1 MLERIK
7 WYVMGWD
14 FVRLLR
20 LVLGIVIIIQAIGMR
35 EWVLGMAGLLIAGMA
50 LANIGCCGV
59 GGCSTN
65 FQNRRTIHE
74 NQPISYEEVDA
85 KK

>member
-14 FVRLLR
+14 FVRILR
-20 LVLGIVIIIQAIGMR
+20 LILGIVIIIQAIGMR
-35 EWVLGMAGLLIAGMA
+35 EWVLGMAGLLFAGMA

-59 GGCSTN
+59 NGCTP
-65 FQNRRTIHE
+65 RYHDKRTIQE
-74 NQPISYEEVDA
+74 NKPITYEEVDN